1 MKRNANQKGKVL
13 RLKSGYNP
21 NSSSVGSQI
30 PNFFFFAVGSGIFT
44 VIVLQMLNVIGTR
57 IKRKKDA
64 ITDLPE

>member
-13 RLKSGYNP
+13 RFKSGYNP

-30 PNFFFFAVGSGIFT
+30 PNFFVFAVSSGILT